1 MFLAKIVTLTLSLST
16 TDAGGVTCDRV
27 ASQEGGVAILL
38 ITPCSPGIGPGG
50 VDQFI
55 PSYAPDCCKTRQLC
69 QSKALKTLAMSCYA
83 FLSSIFTSY
92 SPKVYKLEAVSV
104 LYVKH
109 DTILPA
115 QETPLGVETD
125 TDGIGVAIDNLR
137 VQCTAHPRLRGVL
150 YPGVRH

>member
-1 MFLAKIVTLTLSLST
+1 
-16 TDAGGVTCDRV
+16 
-27 ASQEGGVAILL
+27 
-38 ITPCSPGIGPGG
+38 
-50 VDQFI
+50 
-55 PSYAPDCCKTRQLC
+55 
-69 QSKALKTLAMSCYA
+69 MSCYA